1 MGQARQT
8 GPPCSCSVIMGGRR
22 FKLLP
27 TDPPSHRT
35 NSVCLPIIGPLSPRR
50 RIWAKRSRRAAR
62 SPARLPEECNLL
74 QHLRG
79 RGVRERG
86 RRNLGRHFSGREKRG
101 SKGRGGESGSCLS
114 LDVGRGP
121 QGLNLIKGRASD
133 AVSGRRVGN
142 GWRRKDG
149 EFSIESRAKSGTP
162 L

>member
-1 MGQARQT
+1 MESRSAFLRARET
-8 GPPCSCSVIMGGRR
+8 GVEG
-22 FKLLP
+22 
-27 TDPPSHRT
+27 
-35 NSVCLPIIGPLSPRR
+35 
-50 RIWAKRSRRAAR
+50 
-62 SPARLPEECNLL
+62 E
-74 QHLRG
+74 
-79 RGVRERG
+79 RE
-86 RRNLGRHFSGREKRG
+86 
-101 SKGRGGESGSCLS
+101 GESGSCLS

>member
-8 GPPCSCSVIMGGRR
+8 RPPCSCSVIMGGRR

-27 TDPPSHRT
+27 TDRPTELTPSLFQLLGRF
-35 NSVCLPIIGPLSPRR
+35 RR
-50 RIWAKRSRRAAR
+50 GGEFGQNEAGGLLAR
-62 SPARLPEECNLL
+62 SLARLPEECNLL

-101 SKGRGGESGSCLS
+101 SKGRASGSCLS

-121 QGLNLIKGRASD
+121 QGLNLIKERRASD